1 MEILARGVK
10 KYFRGEGD
18 LGGALICVL
27 EPFGRTY
34 GVVHVNPVCNRIL
47 NNLNIGIIDL
57 CKFSLLTTTLYRSR
71 WFKKRKLYLS

>member
-1 MEILARGVK
+1 M
-10 KYFRGEGD
+10 
-18 LGGALICVL
+18 GGALICVL

-34 GVVHVNPVCNRIL
+34 GVVHVNPVCKRIL

-57 CKFSLLTTTLYRSR
+57 CQFSLLTTTLYRSR